1 VLLMFGS
8 YGARMSAK
16 LYTEADLEEAR
27 VSGYRDALRQ
37 VGEREREPQ
46 RDAAAA
52 PTRPLPG
59 ARVPDVQAGA
69 LVPVAVTAALLAA
82 CAYVASALWN
92 LS

>member
-1 VLLMFGS
+1 MFGS
-8 YGARMSAK
+8 YGAGMSTN

-37 VGEREREPQ
+37 VAEREPHV
-46 RDAAAA
+46 DAAIP

-59 ARVPDVQAGA
+59 ARVPEVQAGA

-82 CAYVASALWN
+82 CTYVASALWN